1 MKTMTVIDE
10 TLPADSQAEAE
21 QLDQLVAEEDYL
33 FEEPEAEELDAT
45 EDQPDAAAEQTS
57 AALLQ
62 EHLDYNRR
70 LIGLRQKVVQC
81 ERNVE
86 DRKEELKAAKEEL
99 DLAHKA
105 IDKLIDDFN
114 CEMPLFDGLPDS
126 TGDTNEAEP
135 SADVNADGDAQTDD
149 ESWKTVSLH
158 DLTMPGTTAQKLA
171 EAEIRTLGD
180 LSAWTESG
188 KLLTDVKGISEKAAE
203 KIEAA
208 LDEFWGSR

>member
-21 QLDQLVAEEDYL
+21 QLVAEADN
-33 FEEPEAEELDAT
+33 
-45 EDQPDAAAEQTS
+45 S
-57 AALLQ
+57 SALLQ

-81 ERNVE
+81 EHNVE
-86 DRKEELKAAKEEL
+86 SCKEALKSAKEEL

-114 CEMPLFDGLPDS
+114 CDMPLFDGLPNS
-126 TGDTNEAEP
+126 TD
-135 SADVNADGDAQTDD
+135 DVNDADGAESPADADAKVALTTDD

-171 EAEIRTLGD
+171 EAEIRTVGD

-188 KLLTDVKGISEKAAE
+188 KLLTDIKGVGEKAAE